1 MINMNLV
8 IGNQEEQVIH
18 MNLVI
23 GNQEEQV
30 IHIGSPRCFHALL
43 EADKFNFHKDICL
56 QDTPFPEK

>member
-1 MINMNLV
+1 MIN
-8 IGNQEEQVIH
+8 

-43 EADKFNFHKDICL
+43 EVDKFNFHKDICQ